1 MPQGFPP
8 QRGPQRIENRQFK
21 KETEGGEGLGSGRDG
36 PPVGT
41 GSPSECENVLEA
53 DAGGGYST
61 VSVLGTR
68 HAHTE
73 GRQVWGANDTPI

>member
-1 MPQGFPP
+1 MA
-8 QRGPQRIENRQFK
+8 
-21 KETEGGEGLGSGRDG
+21 GEGLGSGRDG
-36 PPVGT
+36 PPVGI
-41 GSPSECENVLEA
+41 GSPSGCENVLEA

-68 HAHTE
+68 HVHTE